1 MKKALHLT
9 VKDMAPYR
17 PNRKKNRSKYNIMS
31 DDTTQSQEVQTPE
44 INVGDLTAV
53 LQLINVVTERG
64 AFRGAELSSVGA
76 IHDRVKAFVD
86 FHTPKEE
93 ASDESTDDA
102 TDGAAET
109 EESAE

>member
-1 MKKALHLT
+1 
-9 VKDMAPYR
+9 MAPYR
-17 PNRKKNRSKYNIMS
+17 PNRKVKRNKKIMS
-31 DDTTQSQEVQTPE
+31 DDTTQNEETPG
-44 INVGDLTAV
+44 ISVGDLAVV

-64 AFRGAELSSVGA
+64 AFKAAELSSVGA

-93 ASDESTDDA
+93 KTSEENTEE
-102 TDGAAET
+102 TTEGAAAT